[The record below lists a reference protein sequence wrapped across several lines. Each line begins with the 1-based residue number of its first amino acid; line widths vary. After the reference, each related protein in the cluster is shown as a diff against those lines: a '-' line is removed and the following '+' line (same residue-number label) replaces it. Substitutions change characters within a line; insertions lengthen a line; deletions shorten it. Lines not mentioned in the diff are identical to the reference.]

1 MTARQHAAR
10 QSRLLPQAGAVVS
23 LAAVVAGPP
32 LLLLALVGSPLH
44 PPASLRTADALTQ
57 AVDDQAVLWL
67 LGAVGW
73 LLWGHLLLALIVE
86 LARQTR
92 GSTVRI
98 PLPGL
103 LFGANTALASHLIA
117 SLLLTGPAAAHGAL
131 TPAVARTPMAVTAVT
146 ATSPTPAAA
155 GEAALP
161 TTDPTRHAAP
171 GTAEPDTT
179 AAAPGKP
186 GTRLIQCRV
195 LPPQGRDHDTLWDIA
210 ERHLGDG
217 MRWRDIYALNQGR
230 LMPDGQ
236 RLTRASLIH
245 PGWILDLPADA
256 IALPI
261 DFVPVESAPAHAAPV
276 DPIPVDPVPLD
287 PVPLD
292 QLPTSTAA
300 APTADAAQVDPLPS
314 RSAQHSEHLHGEHL
328 RGEHLR
334 GEHLRGEHLHTA
346 DSRTPIP
353 EQPTTAGDQEGV
365 ATRSDRTIQPAHG
378 PTPLTQRAS
387 AQPDTSRADNDIP
400 DDSTDDST
408 EADDTVE
415 AEDDVV
421 TAPVVAAGLL
431 GLAALGLLNALTRR
445 RRVAARRR
453 PPGVRAARPTAD
465 MLELEAQ
472 LRQQARRAEDTVVT
486 VELALHLAARH
497 APAAHLRALWQH
509 ADGSFELVLTGSE
522 TGPAPA
528 PFVYGDR
535 GWLLPADST
544 RFLYT
549 LKQHRDDPPNV
560 TGADL
565 DEQPRPATPFPL
577 LLPVGSQHGSTC
589 LINLEPLGLISLIT
603 DTPTPAD
610 EQLTSDR
617 PAITADSVIAAW
629 VQALASAPWAD
640 LVRTYVPP
648 ELTAVTTGLERVTA
662 LDPGSDAAGY
672 ALAELSLDQQVIV
685 DRHAS
690 LACAR
695 RHEPNLDVIG
705 LSLWAGF
712 TADQLPDELL
722 RGATD
727 ARDPNTV
734 LLLGH
739 HPDAHSWQ
747 LTEAG
752 LLSIPGVAEALE
764 PMSVAA
770 AQQQLVLRLLEHAE
784 DPPQADPAAPERT
797 ELLAD
802 CPPQPPPSPDAV
814 AVAVTDAAPDADA
827 ASPDDAQ
834 QRRPDEPGSAVEPSV
849 AIDERKAPSAGRA
862 DDVSIAGSTASTAV
876 SPEALEVDDA
886 AEPESAQGEPV
897 AAAMGRV
904 DEGPAEAAELPR
916 SLEVNILGPLQIIG
930 AAGDPPRRHCLEM
943 LVYLTLHRRPVPVQS
958 LWQAVF
964 PDRPYDSHQL
974 VNRMSE
980 LRRYARQKLP
990 QIKRSYQVDEFTI
1003 SDWQRFRALS
1013 EGNPSQQLEALALVR
1028 GRPFED
1034 LRSDWMHLEGQ
1045 LAEIEASIVD
1055 LAVQVG
1061 ERALRQQDPDSART
1075 AALAGLRG
1083 CPWDERLYRIAMQA
1097 AAARGATHEIHQ
1109 LRRQL
1114 QLVLDDELDPDDDI
1128 QPATQQLY
1136 GTLRDS
1142 EDRQRRLL
1150 ERRRNG
1156 G

>member
-10 QSRLLPQAGAVVS
+10 RSRLLPHAGAVVS
-23 LAAVVAGPP
+23 LAVVVAGPP
-32 LLLLALVGSPLH
+32 LLLLALVGSPLQL
-44 PPASLRTADALTQ
+44 PASLRTADALTQ

-67 LGAVGW
+67 LGTFGW
-73 LLWGHLLLALIVE
+73 LLWAHLLLALTVE
-86 LARQTR
+86 LVRQTR
-92 GSTVRI
+92 GSTLRI

-131 TPAVARTPMAVTAVT
+131 TPAVARTPMAATAVT
-146 ATSPTPAAA
+146 ATSPTPAAP

-161 TTDPTRHAAP
+161 TTAPMRHAAP
-171 GTAEPDTT
+171 GTAESDATI
-179 AAAPGKP
+179 AAPGKP
-186 GTRLIQCRV
+186 GARLIQCRV

-217 MRWRDIYALNQGR
+217 MRWRDIYALNEGR

-236 RLTRASLIH
+236 RLTRASLIR

-256 IALPI
+256 MALPI
-261 DFVPVESAPAHAAPV
+261 DSVPIESVPAHAAPV
-276 DPIPVDPVPLD
+276 DPELVDPAPVDPG
-287 PVPLD
+287 PVD
-292 QLPTSTAA
+292 QLPTATAA
-300 APTADAAQVDPLPS
+300 APEADAAQVDPLPS
-314 RSAQHSEHLHGEHL
+314 RSAQHSEHL
-328 RGEHLR
+328 
-334 GEHLRGEHLHTA
+334 RGEHLHTA
-346 DSRTPIP
+346 DSRTPAASPISQ
-353 EQPTTAGDQEGV
+353 QPTTAGDQEG
-365 ATRSDRTIQPAHG
+365 AAARSDHASQSTQG
-378 PTPLTQRAS
+378 PTPFTQHTS
-387 AQPDTSRADNDIP
+387 AQPDTSRADSDTA

-408 EADDTVE
+408 KADDTVE
-415 AEDDVV
+415 ADDDLVA
-421 TAPVVAAGLL
+421 APVVAAGLL
-431 GLAALGLLNALTRR
+431 GLAALGLLKALTRR

-472 LRQQARRAEDTVVT
+472 VRQQARRAEDTVAT
-486 VELALHLAARH
+486 VDLALHLTAHH

-509 ADGSFELVLTGSE
+509 PDGSFELVLTGSE

-528 PFVYGDR
+528 PFVDGDR

-544 RFLYT
+544 CFLYT
-549 LKQHRDDPPNV
+549 HKQHRDDLPHA
-560 TGADL
+560 TGTDL
-565 DEQPRPATPFPL
+565 DDEQPLPAAPFPL

-603 DTPTPAD
+603 DTRAPTDDQP
-610 EQLTSDR
+610 TSDT
-617 PAITADSVIAAW
+617 PAITAHSVIAAW
-629 VQALASAPWAD
+629 GQALASAPWAD

-648 ELTAVTTGLERVTA
+648 ALTPVTTGLERISP
-662 LDPGSDAAGY
+662 LDSGSDAARY
-672 ALAELSLDQQVIV
+672 ALAELSPDQQDIV

-690 LACAR
+690 LAGAR
-695 RHEPNLDVIG
+695 RHEPNLDPIG

-712 TADQLPDELL
+712 TADQLPAELL
-722 RGATD
+722 RAATD
-727 ARDPNTV
+727 PRDPNTV
-734 LLLGH
+734 LLLGP
-739 HPDAHSWQ
+739 HPEAHSWQ

-752 LLSIPGVAEALE
+752 LLSIPGVATALE
-764 PMSVAA
+764 PMSVTPS
-770 AQQQLVLRLLEHAE
+770 QQQLVLRLLEHAE

-802 CPPQPPPSPDAV
+802 CPPQPPPALDA
-814 AVAVTDAAPDADA
+814 DAAPDADTDTDA

-834 QRRPDEPGSAVEPSV
+834 QHLPNEAGSDVEPSL
-849 AIDERKAPSAGRA
+849 AIDDRKAPSADRA
-862 DDVSIAGSTASTAV
+862 DDVCIAGSTASTAA

-886 AEPESAQGEPV
+886 AERDSAQAEPV

-904 DEGPAEAAELPR
+904 DEGPAEARELPR

-1061 ERALRQQDPDSART
+1061 ERALRQQDPDTARA

-1097 AAARGATHEIHQ
+1097 AAARGATQEIHQ

-1128 QPATQQLY
+1128 QPATEQLY
-1136 GTLRDS
+1136 GTLRDT

>member
-1 MTARQHAAR
+1 MTARQHTSHRAQR
-10 QSRLLPQAGAVVS
+10 SRLLPRAGAVS
-23 LAAVVAGPP
+23 ILAVVIACPP
-32 LLLLALVGSPLH
+32 LLLLALVGSPLQL
-44 PPASLRTADALTQ
+44 PASLRTADALTQ

-73 LLWGHLLLALIVE
+73 LLWAHLLLAVSVE

-92 GSTVRI
+92 GSTLRI

-117 SLLLTGPAAAHGAL
+117 SLLLTGPAAGHGGL
-131 TPAVARTPMAVTAVT
+131 TPAVARTTMAANAVT
-146 ATSPTPAAA
+146 ATSPSLAAP
-155 GEAALP
+155 GEAALRG
-161 TTDPTRHAAP
+161 TAATGHAAP
-171 GTAEPDTT
+171 LTAEPVTT
-179 AAAPGKP
+179 VAAPATTP
-186 GTRLIQCRV
+186 GTALIQCRV

-217 MRWRDIYALNQGR
+217 MRWRDIFALNQGR

-245 PGWILDLPADA
+245 PGWVLDLPADA
-256 IALPI
+256 VALPI
-261 DFVPVESAPAHAAPV
+261 DSVPVDSVPAQAATV
-276 DPIPVDPVPLD
+276 DPAPVDPVP
-287 PVPLD
+287 VD
-292 QLPTSTAA
+292 QLPTSIA
-300 APTADAAQVDPLPS
+300 APPAADAAVVDPLPS
-314 RSAQHSEHLHGEHL
+314 RSAQHSEHL
-328 RGEHLR
+328 
-334 GEHLRGEHLHTA
+334 RGEHLHAADPSVPPAPAPEAPTA
-346 DSRTPIP
+346 V
-353 EQPTTAGDQEGV
+353 GDQEGV
-365 ATRSDRTIQPAHG
+365 ATRSDRAMQPTHG
-378 PTPLTQRAS
+378 PTSLTQHGPAR
-387 AQPDTSRADNDIP
+387 PGTSRADSDIAV
-400 DDSTDDST
+400 DSTR
-408 EADDTVE
+408 ADDAVE
-415 AEDDVV
+415 EDDDV

-453 PPGVRAARPTAD
+453 PPGVRAALPAGD
-465 MLELEAQ
+465 MLDLEAQ
-472 LRQQARRAEDTVVT
+472 LRQQARRAEDTVAT
-486 VELALHLAARH
+486 VDLALHLAANH
-497 APAAHLRALWQH
+497 APTAQLRALWQH
-509 ADGSFELVLTGSE
+509 PDGSFELVLTGSE
-522 TGPAPA
+522 TGPVPA
-528 PFVYGDR
+528 PFVDGDR
-535 GWLLPADST
+535 GWLLPADRT

-549 LKQHRDDPPNV
+549 LKQQRDNPLSA

-565 DEQPRPATPFPL
+565 DHEQPRPATPFPL
-577 LLPVGSQHGSTC
+577 LLPAGSQHGSSC

-603 DTPTPAD
+603 DTRAPTG
-610 EQLTSDR
+610 EQPTSDM
-617 PAITADSVIAAW
+617 PANPAHSVIAAW

-640 LVRTYVPP
+640 LVRIYVPP
-648 ELTAVTTGLERVTA
+648 PLAPVTTGLERLIA
-662 LDPGSDAAGY
+662 LNPGSDAARY
-672 ALAELSLDQQVIV
+672 ALAELSPDQHDIV

-690 LACAR
+690 LASAR
-695 RHEPNLDVIG
+695 RHEPNLDPIA

-722 RGATD
+722 RAATD
-727 ARDPNTV
+727 RRDPNTV
-734 LLLGH
+734 LLLRP
-739 HPDAHSWQ
+739 HPDADSWQ
-747 LTEAG
+747 LTDNG
-752 LLSIPGVAEALE
+752 LLSIPGVATALE
-764 PMSVAA
+764 PMSVTAEH
-770 AQQQLVLRLLEHAE
+770 QQLLLRLLEHAE

-802 CPPQPPPSPDAV
+802 CPPQLPPALDA
-814 AVAVTDAAPDADA
+814 DAAPDADA

-834 QRRPDEPGSAVEPSV
+834 RHLPKEPGRDVAPSLP
-849 AIDERKAPSAGRA
+849 IDVREAPSADA
-862 DDVSIAGSTASTAV
+862 ANDVSFAGSTASTAA
-876 SPEALEVDDA
+876 SPEALELDDA
-886 AEPESAQGEPV
+886 AERDSAQAEP
-897 AAAMGRV
+897 AAAAVGRA
-904 DEGPAEAAELPR
+904 DEGSADAAELPR
-916 SLEVNILGPLQIIG
+916 SLEVNILGPLQIVG
-930 AAGDPPRRHCLEM
+930 AAGAPPRRHCLEM

-1013 EGNPSQQLEALALVR
+1013 EGNPSQQLQALALVR

-1061 ERALRQQDPDSART
+1061 ERALRQQDPDTART

-1114 QLVLDDELDPDDDI
+1114 QIVLDDELDPDDDI
-1128 QPATQQLY
+1128 QPATEQLY
-1136 GTLRDS
+1136 GALRDQQ
-1142 EDRQRRLL
+1142 DRQRRLL

>member
-1 MTARQHAAR
+1 MTGLRI
-10 QSRLLPQAGAVVS
+10 
-23 LAAVVAGPP
+23 
-32 LLLLALVGSPLH
+32 LALF
-44 PPASLRTADALTQ
+44 ALC
-57 AVDDQAVLWL
+57 V

-73 LLWGHLLLALIVE
+73 VLWAHLLLALTVE
-86 LARQTR
+86 LARQLC

-98 PLPGL
+98 PLSGL
-103 LFGANTALASHLIA
+103 LFGANAALASHLIA
-117 SLLLTGPAAAHGAL
+117 SLLVTGPAAPHGGL
-131 TPAVARTPMAVTAVT
+131 TPAVARTMAATAVT
-146 ATSPTPAAA
+146 ATWPIPAVPGGAAVATSAPMRHETPLTTEPAA
-155 GEAALP
+155 
-161 TTDPTRHAAP
+161 
-171 GTAEPDTT
+171 TT
-179 AAAPGKP
+179 AVPATSEA
-186 GTRLIQCRV
+186 RLIQCRV
-195 LPPQGRDHDTLWDIA
+195 LPPRGRDHDTLWDIA

-256 IALPI
+256 IALSI
-261 DFVPVESAPAHAAPV
+261 DSVPVDSPVESVPAQAAPV
-276 DPIPVDPVPLD
+276 DPMPVDAGPVDPEPVD
-287 PVPLD
+287 PRAGEH
-292 QLPTSTAA
+292 LPTPTTAGVA
-300 APTADAAQVDPLPS
+300 ADATTADPALS
-314 RSAQHSEHLHGEHL
+314 RPGQHSEHL
-328 RGEHLR
+328 RGEQL
-334 GEHLRGEHLHTA
+334 GSASAGSDTGA
-346 DSRTPIP
+346 QDITGDG
-353 EQPTTAGDQEGV
+353 TDAGDNDG
-365 ATRSDRTIQPAHG
+365 SDE
-378 PTPLTQRAS
+378 
-387 AQPDTSRADNDIP
+387 PD
-400 DDSTDDST
+400 
-408 EADDTVE
+408 
-415 AEDDVV
+415 EDV

-453 PPGVRAARPTAD
+453 PTGVRAARPTAD
-465 MLELEAQ
+465 MRDLEAQ
-472 LRQQARRAEDTVVT
+472 LRQQARRAQDTVAT
-486 VELALHLAARH
+486 VELALHLAAHH

-509 ADGSFELVLTGSE
+509 PDGSFELVLAGSE

-528 PFVYGDR
+528 PFVDGDR
-535 GWLLPADST
+535 GWLLPADRT

-549 LKQHRDDPPNV
+549 LKQHRDDPPRA

-565 DEQPRPATPFPL
+565 DEQPRSAAPFPL

-603 DTPTPAD
+603 DTRAPGDA
-610 EQLTSDR
+610 QLTSDM
-617 PAITADSVIAAW
+617 PAITAHSVIAAW
-629 VQALASAPWAD
+629 VQALASSPWAD

-648 ELTAVTTGLERVTA
+648 ALAPVTTGLERLSS
-662 LDPGSDAAGY
+662 LDSRSDAARY
-672 ALAELSLDQQVIV
+672 ALAELSPDQQDIV

-690 LACAR
+690 LAGAR
-695 RHEPNLDVIG
+695 RHEPNLDPIG

-712 TADQLPDELL
+712 TADQLPEQLL
-722 RGATD
+722 RAATD
-727 ARDPNTV
+727 PRDPNTV
-734 LLLGH
+734 LLLGP
-739 HPDAHSWQ
+739 HPDADSWQ

-764 PMSVAA
+764 PMSVTA

-784 DPPQADPAAPERT
+784 DPPQADPAAPDRI

-802 CPPQPPPSPDAV
+802 CPPRSPQPPPALDADDV
-814 AVAVTDAAPDADA
+814 PDADT

-834 QRRPDEPGSAVEPSV
+834 QHLPHEPGRDVEPSL
-849 AIDERKAPSAGRA
+849 AIDEPPAPAA
-862 DDVSIAGSTASTAV
+862 DAVDHVSLAGSTASTAA
-876 SPEALEVDDA
+876 SPEAPGPDDA
-886 AEPESAQGEPV
+886 AERDSTHAEPV

-904 DEGPAEAAELPR
+904 DEEPAEAAELPR

-974 VNRMSE
+974 VNRVSE

-1061 ERALRQQDPDSART
+1061 ERALRQQDPDTART

-1097 AAARGATHEIHQ
+1097 AAGRGATHEIHQ

-1128 QPATQQLY
+1128 QPATEQLY
-1136 GTLRDS
+1136 GTLRDT

>member
-1 MTARQHAAR
+1 MTTRQHAAR
-10 QSRLLPQAGAVVS
+10 QSRLLPQAGAVAS
-23 LAAVVAGPP
+23 LAAAIAGPP
-32 LLLLALVGSPLH
+32 LLLLALVGSPLQL
-44 PPASLRTADALTQ
+44 PAPLRTADALTQ
-57 AVDDQAVLWL
+57 AVDDQTVVWL

-73 LLWGHLLLALIVE
+73 LLWAHLLLALAVE

-92 GSTVRI
+92 GSTLRI

-131 TPAVARTPMAVTAVT
+131 TPAVARTPMAATAVT
-146 ATSPTPAAA
+146 ATAPTPAAP

-161 TTDPTRHAAP
+161 TTAPTRHAAP

-179 AAAPGKP
+179 TAAPGKP

-217 MRWRDIYALNQGR
+217 MRWRDIYALNHGR

-261 DFVPVESAPAHAAPV
+261 DSVPVESAPAHAAPV
-276 DPIPVDPVPLD
+276 DPVPVDPVPID
-287 PVPLD
+287 PVPVD

-300 APTADAAQVDPLPS
+300 APAADAAQVDPLPS
-314 RSAQHSEHLHGEHL
+314 RSAQHSEHL
-328 RGEHLR
+328 
-334 GEHLRGEHLHTA
+334 RGEHLHTA
-346 DSRTPIP
+346 DSRTPAASPIP
-353 EQPTTAGDQEGV
+353 DQPTTAADQEG
-365 ATRSDRTIQPAHG
+365 APTRSDRAIQPTHG
-378 PTPLTQRAS
+378 PTSFTQHPS
-387 AQPDTSRADNDIP
+387 AQPDTSRADSDIADDIA

-408 EADDTVE
+408 KADDTVE
-415 AEDDVV
+415 ADDDLV
-421 TAPVVAAGLL
+421 TAPVVAAGML

-472 LRQQARRAEDTVVT
+472 LRQQARRAEDTVAT
-486 VELALHLAARH
+486 VELALHLAAHH
-497 APAAHLRALWQH
+497 APTAHLRALWQH
-509 ADGSFELVLTGSE
+509 PDGSFELVLTGSE

-528 PFVYGDR
+528 PFVDGDR
-535 GWLLPADST
+535 GWLLPADRT

-549 LKQHRDDPPNV
+549 LKQHHDDPPCA

-565 DEQPRPATPFPL
+565 DEQPRPAAPFPL

-589 LINLEPLGLISLIT
+589 LINLEPLGLISLLT
-603 DTPTPAD
+603 DTRAPAD
-610 EQLTSDR
+610 EQLTSDM
-617 PAITADSVIAAW
+617 PAITAHSVIAAW

-648 ELTAVTTGLERVTA
+648 ELTPVTTGLERVTA
-662 LDPGSDAAGY
+662 LNPGSDAARY
-672 ALAELSLDQQVIV
+672 ALAELSPDQQDIV

-690 LACAR
+690 LAGAR
-695 RHEPNLDVIG
+695 RHEPNLDPIG

-722 RGATD
+722 RAATD
-727 ARDPNTV
+727 PRDPNTV
-734 LLLGH
+734 LLLGP
-739 HPDAHSWQ
+739 HPDADSWQ

-752 LLSIPGVAEALE
+752 LLRIPGVAEALE
-764 PMSVAA
+764 PMSVTA

-802 CPPQPPPSPDAV
+802 CPPQPPPAPDTDAV
-814 AVAVTDAAPDADA
+814 ADAAPDADI

-834 QRRPDEPGSAVEPSV
+834 QHRPNEPGSDVEPSL
-849 AIDERKAPSAGRA
+849 AIDERKAPSADRA
-862 DDVSIAGSTASTAV
+862 DDVSIAGSTASTTA

-886 AEPESAQGEPV
+886 AERDSAQAEPV
-897 AAAMGRV
+897 AAAMGRA

-1061 ERALRQQDPDSART
+1061 ERALRQQDPDTART

-1136 GTLRDS
+1136 GTLRDT

>member
-10 QSRLLPQAGAVVS
+10 RSRLLPQAGAIAS

-32 LLLLALVGSPLH
+32 LLLLALVGSPLRL
-44 PPASLRTADALTQ
+44 PASLRTADALTQ
-57 AVDDQAVLWL
+57 AVDDQTVLWL

-73 LLWGHLLLALIVE
+73 LLWAHLLLALAVE

-92 GSTVRI
+92 GSTLRI

-117 SLLLTGPAAAHGAL
+117 SLLLTGPAAGHGAL
-131 TPAVARTPMAVTAVT
+131 TPAVARTQMAATAVT
-146 ATSPTPAAA
+146 ATSPTPGAP
-155 GEAALP
+155 GVAALP
-161 TTDPTRHAAP
+161 TTDPMRHAAP
-171 GTAEPDTT
+171 GTTEPGTT
-179 AAAPGKP
+179 TVPSATPP
-186 GTRLIQCRV
+186 TRLIQCRV
-195 LPPQGRDHDTLWDIA
+195 LPPQGRDHDSLWDIA

-261 DFVPVESAPAHAAPV
+261 DAVPIDSVPVDSLLDQAVPVTPKPV
-276 DPIPVDPVPLD
+276 DPRLVDR
-287 PVPLD
+287 
-292 QLPTSTAA
+292 QLNDLSPTPTAA
-300 APTADAAQVDPLPS
+300 PPVADAAEVDPSSS
-314 RSAQHSEHLHGEHL
+314 RLEQHA
-328 RGEHLR
+328 
-334 GEHLRGEHLHTA
+334 EHLRGEHLHTA
-346 DSRTPIP
+346 DRSTASAEPTT
-353 EQPTTAGDQEGV
+353 EQPTAAEDQEEAATQLGIGV
-365 ATRSDRTIQPAHG
+365 Q
-378 PTPLTQRAS
+378 PTPGLTPTSHAS
-387 AQPDTSRADNDIP
+387 VQPPTSRADTGTD
-400 DDSTDDST
+400 TDDLT
-408 EADDTVE
+408 NDRTHAADTVE
-415 AEDDVV
+415 EADNE
-421 TAPVVAAGLL
+421 TAPLVAAGLL
-431 GLAALGLLNALTRR
+431 GLTALGLLNALTRR

-453 PPGVRAARPTAD
+453 PPGVRAARPAAD

-472 LRQQARRAEDTVVT
+472 LRQQARRAEDAAATVD
-486 VELALHLAARH
+486 LALHLAAH
-497 APAAHLRALWQH
+497 HDPAAQLRALWQH
-509 ADGSFELVLTGSE
+509 PDGSFELVLTGSE
-522 TGPAPA
+522 IGPAPA
-528 PFVYGDR
+528 PFIDGDR
-535 GWLLPADST
+535 GWLLAADRT

-549 LKQHRDDPPNV
+549 LKQQRDDPPSAA
-560 TGADL
+560 GAD
-565 DEQPRPATPFPL
+565 DDHEQPRTGAPFPL
-577 LLPVGSQHGSTC
+577 LVPVGSQHGSTC

-603 DTPTPAD
+603 DTLAPAD
-610 EQLTSDR
+610 EQPTSDM
-617 PAITADSVIAAW
+617 PAVTAHSVVAAW

-640 LVRTYVPP
+640 LVRSYVPLA
-648 ELTAVTTGLERVTA
+648 LTPVTTGLERLNS
-662 LDPGSDAAGY
+662 LDSGSDAARY
-672 ALAELSLDQQVIV
+672 ALAELSPDQQHIV

-690 LACAR
+690 LASAR
-695 RHEPNLDVIG
+695 RREPNLDPIG

-712 TADQLPDELL
+712 TADELPAELL
-722 RGATD
+722 CAATD
-727 ARDPNTV
+727 PRDPNTV
-734 LLLGH
+734 LLLGP
-739 HPDAHSWQ
+739 HPDADSWQ
-747 LTEAG
+747 LTDTG
-752 LLSIPGVAEALE
+752 LLGIPGVAAALE
-764 PMSVAA
+764 PMSLTAEH
-770 AQQQLVLRLLEHAE
+770 QQLLLRLLEHAE

-802 CPPQPPPSPDAV
+802 CPPQPPPALDA
-814 AVAVTDAAPDADA
+814 DAARDADA

-834 QRRPDEPGSAVEPSV
+834 QHLPKEPGRDVEPSL
-849 AIDERKAPSAGRA
+849 AIDERKVPSPDAA
-862 DDVSIAGSTASTAV
+862 DDVSVVGSTASTAV
-876 SPEALEVDDA
+876 SPEPLELDDA
-886 AEPESAQGEPV
+886 AERDSAQVGPV
-897 AAAMGRV
+897 AAAVGRV
-904 DEGPAEAAELPR
+904 DQGRAEAAELPR
-916 SLEVNILGPLQIIG
+916 SLEVNILGPLQIVG
-930 AAGDPPRRHCLEM
+930 AAGGPPRRHCLEM

-1061 ERALRQQDPDSART
+1061 ERALRQQDPDTART

-1128 QPATQQLY
+1128 QPATEQLY
-1136 GTLRDS
+1136 GSLRDQ

>member
-10 QSRLLPQAGAVVS
+10 QSRLLPQAGAVAS
-23 LAAVVAGPP
+23 LAVAIVGPP
-32 LLLLALVGSPLH
+32 LLLLALVGSPLQF
-44 PPASLRTADALTQ
+44 PASLRTADALTQ

-73 LLWGHLLLALIVE
+73 LLWVHLLLALTVE
-86 LARQTR
+86 FARQTR
-92 GSTVRI
+92 GSTLRI

-103 LFGANTALASHLIA
+103 LFGANAALASHLIA
-117 SLLLTGPAAAHGAL
+117 SLLLTAPAASHGAL
-131 TPAVARTPMAVTAVT
+131 TPAVARTMAATAVT
-146 ATSPTPAAA
+146 ATWPTPTAP

-161 TTDPTRHAAP
+161 TSAPMRHGAPLTTEPAA
-171 GTAEPDTT
+171 TT
-179 AAAPGKP
+179 AAPATPGA
-186 GTRLIQCRV
+186 RLIQCRV

-256 IALPI
+256 VALPI
-261 DFVPVESAPAHAAPV
+261 DSVPVDSPVESGPTQATPV
-276 DPIPVDPVPLD
+276 DPEPVDPG
-287 PVPLD
+287 PVGPRAVEH
-292 QLPTSTAA
+292 LPTPTTAGSA
-300 APTADAAQVDPLPS
+300 ADAAKVDPVSS
-314 RSAQHSEHLHGEHL
+314 RLEQHSEHL
-328 RGEHLR
+328 RGEHL
-334 GEHLRGEHLHTA
+334 GTA
-346 DSRTPIP
+346 SAGSDTGAQDITDDGTR
-353 EQPTTAGDQEGV
+353 AGDSVE
-365 ATRSDRTIQPAHG
+365 
-378 PTPLTQRAS
+378 
-387 AQPDTSRADNDIP
+387 PD
-400 DDSTDDST
+400 
-408 EADDTVE
+408 
-415 AEDDVV
+415 EDV

-453 PPGVRAARPTAD
+453 PTGVRAVRPTAD
-465 MLELEAQ
+465 MRGLEAQ
-472 LRQQARRAEDTVVT
+472 LRQQARRAEDTVAT
-486 VELALHLAARH
+486 VELALHLAAHH
-497 APAAHLRALWQH
+497 APAAQLRALWQH
-509 ADGSFELVLTGSE
+509 PDGSFELVLAGSE
-522 TGPAPA
+522 SGTVPA
-528 PFVYGDR
+528 PFVGGDR
-535 GWLLPADST
+535 GWLLPADRT

-549 LKQHRDDPPNV
+549 LKQQRDDPPSP
-560 TGADL
+560 TDADP
-565 DEQPRPATPFPL
+565 DDHEPRAAAPFPL

-603 DTPTPAD
+603 DTRAPAD
-610 EQLTSDR
+610 EQLTSDM
-617 PAITADSVIAAW
+617 PSITAHSVIAAW
-629 VQALASAPWAD
+629 VQALASSPWAD

-648 ELTAVTTGLERVTA
+648 ALAPVTTGLERLSS
-662 LDPGSDAAGY
+662 LDSGSDAARY
-672 ALAELSLDQQVIV
+672 ALTELSPDQQDIV
-685 DRHAS
+685 DRHSS
-690 LACAR
+690 LASAR
-695 RHEPNLDVIG
+695 RHEPNLDPIG

-712 TADQLPDELL
+712 TADQLPAELL
-722 RGATD
+722 HAATD
-727 ARDPNTV
+727 PRDPNTV
-734 LLLGH
+734 LLLGL
-739 HPDAHSWQ
+739 HPDADSWQ
-747 LTEAG
+747 LTDPG
-752 LLSIPGVAEALE
+752 LLSIPGVATALE
-764 PMSVAA
+764 PMSVTAE
-770 AQQQLVLRLLEHAE
+770 QQQLLLRLLEHAE
-784 DPPQADPAAPERT
+784 DPPQADPAAPERI
-797 ELLAD
+797 ELLAN
-802 CPPQPPPSPDAV
+802 CPPQPPPALDADAV
-814 AVAVTDAAPDADA
+814 PDADA

-834 QRRPDEPGSAVEPSV
+834 QQLPNEPGRDVEPSPAV
-849 AIDERKAPSAGRA
+849 DERQAPSADAA
-862 DDVSIAGSTASTAV
+862 DHVSIAGSTASTAV
-876 SPEALEVDDA
+876 SPEALGPDDA
-886 AEPESAQGEPV
+886 AERDSTQADPV
-897 AAAMGRV
+897 AAAVGRV
-904 DEGPAEAAELPR
+904 DERPAEAPELPR

-1061 ERALRQQDPDSART
+1061 ERALRQQDPDTART

-1128 QPATQQLY
+1128 QPATEQLY
-1136 GTLRDS
+1136 GTLRDQ

-1150 ERRRNG
+1150 DRRRNG

>member
-1 MTARQHAAR
+1 MTPRQHASHTAR
-10 QSRLLPQAGAVVS
+10 PSRLLPRTRALAS
-23 LAAVVAGPP
+23 LTALVAGPP
-32 LLLLALVGSPLH
+32 LLLLALVGSPVQ
-44 PPASLRTADALTQ
+44 PPASLRTANALTQ

-73 LLWGHLLLALIVE
+73 LLWAHLLLALTVE

-92 GSTVRI
+92 GSTLRI

-103 LFGANTALASHLIA
+103 LFGANAALASHLIA
-117 SLLLTGPAAAHGAL
+117 SLLLTGPAATHGAL
-131 TPAVARTPMAVTAVT
+131 TPAVARTMAATAAT
-146 ATSPTPAAA
+146 ATSATPAAPD
-155 GEAALP
+155 EAALP
-161 TTDPTRHAAP
+161 TSAPLRHGDPLTTKPDATTTATAAP
-171 GTAEPDTT
+171 GA
-179 AAAPGKP
+179 
-186 GTRLIQCRV
+186 RLIQCRV
-195 LPPQGRDHDTLWDIA
+195 LPPNGRDHDTLWDIA

-261 DFVPVESAPAHAAPV
+261 DAVPVNTVPVEPVPAQAAPADPGPADPGPADTGPVDTGPV
-276 DPIPVDPVPLD
+276 DPGPVVPGPVDPRAVEHPPTPTTAGSAADATKVDPVP
-287 PVPLD
+287 
-292 QLPTSTAA
+292 
-300 APTADAAQVDPLPS
+300 S
-314 RSAQHSEHLHGEHL
+314 RLEQHKKHLLGEHL
-328 RGEHLR
+328 RGENL
-334 GEHLRGEHLHTA
+334 GTA
-346 DSRTPIP
+346 SAGSDTGAQDMTDYGTR
-353 EQPTTAGDQEGV
+353 AGDTDE
-365 ATRSDRTIQPAHG
+365 
-378 PTPLTQRAS
+378 
-387 AQPDTSRADNDIP
+387 PD
-400 DDSTDDST
+400 
-408 EADDTVE
+408 
-415 AEDDVV
+415 EDV

-453 PPGVRAARPTAD
+453 PTGVRAARPTAD
-465 MLELEAQ
+465 LRDLEAQ
-472 LRQQARRAEDTVVT
+472 LRQQARRAEDTIAA
-486 VELALHLAARH
+486 VELALHLVAHH
-497 APAAHLRALWQH
+497 APAAQLRALWQH
-509 ADGSFELVLTGSE
+509 PDGSFELVLAGSE
-522 TGPAPA
+522 SGPAPA
-528 PFVYGDR
+528 PFVGGDR
-535 GWLLPADST
+535 GWLLPADRT

-549 LKQHRDDPPNV
+549 LKQQPDTPPRA
-560 TGADL
+560 TGANPD
-565 DEQPRPATPFPL
+565 DKQPRAAAPFPL

-589 LINLEPLGLISLIT
+589 LINLEPLGLVSLIT
-603 DTPTPAD
+603 DDTPAPGD
-610 EQLTSDR
+610 EQPKSDR
-617 PAITADSVIAAW
+617 PANPAHSVIAAW
-629 VQALASAPWAD
+629 VQALASSPWAD
-640 LVRTYVPP
+640 LVRSYVPP
-648 ELTAVTTGLERVTA
+648 ALAPVTTGLDRLSS
-662 LDPGSDAAGY
+662 LDSGSDAARY
-672 ALAELSLDQQVIV
+672 ALAELSPDQQDIV
-685 DRHAS
+685 DGHSS
-690 LACAR
+690 LASAR
-695 RHEPNLDVIG
+695 RHEPNLDPIA

-712 TADQLPDELL
+712 TADELPEQLL
-722 RGATD
+722 RAAGD
-727 ARDPNTV
+727 PRDPNTV
-734 LLLGH
+734 LLLGP
-739 HPDAHSWQ
+739 HPDADRWQ
-747 LTEAG
+747 LTENG
-752 LLSIPGVAEALE
+752 LLSIPGIATALE
-764 PMSVAA
+764 PMSVTAE
-770 AQQQLVLRLLEHAE
+770 QQQLLLRLLEHAE
-784 DPPQADPAAPERT
+784 DPPQADPAAPDRT

-802 CPPQPPPSPDAV
+802 CPPLSPQPPPALDADDV
-814 AVAVTDAAPDADA
+814 PDADTA
-827 ASPDDAQ
+827 PPDDAQ
-834 QRRPDEPGSAVEPSV
+834 QHLPNEPGRDDEPSL
-849 AIDERKAPSAGRA
+849 AIDERKAPSADRA
-862 DDVSIAGSTASTAV
+862 DDVSIAGSTASTAA
-876 SPEALEVDDA
+876 SPEALEADDA
-886 AEPESAQGEPV
+886 AECDSAQAEPV
-897 AAAMGRV
+897 AAVMGRV

-990 QIKRSYQVDEFTI
+990 QIKRCYQVDEFTI

-1061 ERALRQQDPDSART
+1061 ERALRQQDPDTART

-1097 AAARGATHEIHQ
+1097 AAARGATQEIHQ

-1128 QPATQQLY
+1128 QPATEQLY

-1142 EDRQRRLL
+1142 EDHQRRLL

>member
-1 MTARQHAAR
+1 MTARQHTSHRAQR
-10 QSRLLPQAGAVVS
+10 SQLLPRAGAVAT
-23 LAAVVAGPP
+23 LAVVITCPP
-32 LLLLALVGSPLH
+32 RLLLALVGSPLQL
-44 PPASLRTADALTQ
+44 PASLRTADALTQ
-57 AVDDQAVLWL
+57 AVDDQALLWL

-73 LLWGHLLLALIVE
+73 LLWAHLLLALTVE

-92 GSTVRI
+92 GSTLRI

-117 SLLLTGPAAAHGAL
+117 SLLLTGPAASHGAL
-131 TPAVARTPMAVTAVT
+131 TPAVARTMAVTAVT
-146 ATSPTPAAA
+146 ATSPTPAAPS
-155 GEAALP
+155 EAALP
-161 TTDPTRHAAP
+161 TTAPMRHAAR
-171 GTAEPDTT
+171 GTAEPDATI
-179 AAAPGKP
+179 AAPATRP

-245 PGWILDLPADA
+245 PGWILELPADA
-256 IALPI
+256 VALPI
-261 DFVPVESAPAHAAPV
+261 DSVPIDSVPAQATPV
-276 DPIPVDPVPLD
+276 DPEPVDPVPVAPRAVEYFPTPTTAGSAADAAKVD
-287 PVPLD
+287 PVP
-292 QLPTSTAA
+292 
-300 APTADAAQVDPLPS
+300 S
-314 RSAQHSEHLHGEHL
+314 RLEQHSEHL
-328 RGEHLR
+328 RGEHL
-334 GEHLRGEHLHTA
+334 GTA
-346 DSRTPIP
+346 SAGSDTGAQDITDDGTR
-353 EQPTTAGDQEGV
+353 AGDSVE
-365 ATRSDRTIQPAHG
+365 
-378 PTPLTQRAS
+378 
-387 AQPDTSRADNDIP
+387 PD
-400 DDSTDDST
+400 
-408 EADDTVE
+408 
-415 AEDDVV
+415 EDV

-453 PPGVRAARPTAD
+453 PTGVRAARPTAD
-465 MLELEAQ
+465 MRDLEAQ
-472 LRQQARRAEDTVVT
+472 LRQQARRAEDTVAT
-486 VELALHLAARH
+486 VELALHLAAH
-497 APAAHLRALWQH
+497 HVPTAQLRALWQH
-509 ADGSFELVLTGSE
+509 PDGSFELVLAGSE
-522 TGPAPA
+522 SGTVPA
-528 PFVYGDR
+528 PFVGGDR
-535 GWLLPADST
+535 GWLLPADRT

-549 LKQHRDDPPNV
+549 VKQQRDVPPSAIDADP
-560 TGADL
+560 D
-565 DEQPRPATPFPL
+565 DEEPRAAVPFPL
-577 LLPVGSQHGSTC
+577 LLPVGSQHGSSC

-603 DTPTPAD
+603 DSRARTDDQPTSDGPATPA
-610 EQLTSDR
+610 QS
-617 PAITADSVIAAW
+617 AIAAW

-648 ELTAVTTGLERVTA
+648 ALAPVTTGLERLTA
-662 LDPGSDAAGY
+662 LNPGSDTARY
-672 ALAELSLDQQVIV
+672 AFAELSPDQHDIV
-685 DRHAS
+685 ERHTS
-690 LACAR
+690 LASAR
-695 RHEPNLDVIG
+695 RHEPNLDPIA

-722 RGATD
+722 RAAPD
-727 ARDPNTV
+727 PRDPNTV
-734 LLLGH
+734 LLLGP
-739 HPDAHSWQ
+739 HPDADSWQ
-747 LTEAG
+747 LTDTG
-752 LLSIPGVAEALE
+752 LLSIPGVATSLE
-764 PMSVAA
+764 PMSVTAEH
-770 AQQQLVLRLLEHAE
+770 QQLLLRLLEHAE
-784 DPPQADPAAPERT
+784 DPPQADLAAHERT

-802 CPPQPPPSPDAV
+802 CPPLPPQPPPDAEAAAAAAADTDPVSPAN
-814 AVAVTDAAPDADA
+814 AERQLPN
-827 ASPDDAQ
+827 
-834 QRRPDEPGSAVEPSV
+834 EPGRETEPSLAV
-849 AIDERKAPSAGRA
+849 HERQAPPAQSA
-862 DDVSIAGSTASTAV
+862 DDVPMTASTASAAP
-876 SPEALEVDDA
+876 SPAPLEPDDA
-886 AEPESAQGEPV
+886 ADRDSAQAPVV
-897 AAAMGRV
+897 AAVGRV
-904 DEGPAEAAELPR
+904 DGGSAEATELPR

-1013 EGNPSQQLEALALVR
+1013 EGNPSQQLQALALVR

-1061 ERALRQQDPDSART
+1061 ERALRRQDPDAART

-1083 CPWDERLYRIAMQA
+1083 CPWDERLYRIAMQS

-1128 QPATQQLY
+1128 QPATEQLY
-1136 GTLRDS
+1136 GTLRDQ